1 MAQVVLGIGHSH
13 TPQISVDPEEWPN
26 LGKTEQVSRNVPDN
40 LDELLQVDLFRAK
53 HARVQGAVKQL
64 GQIIRSAN
72 VDAIVI
78 FGDDQHEQ
86 FTDDNM
92 PAVAIY
98 HGDKVEVHPR
108 RPRTA
113 GSNFPTLH
121 LEETA
126 TEYPNAA
133 GLATHLI
140 ASLTDQEF
148 EITRSNSLKA
158 ERGIGHAF
166 SFLYQRLW
174 PECDVPIVP
183 VMINTY
189 FPPNQPTPKRCHDLG
204 KAVREAVGT
213 WTGGERVAVMA
224 SGGLSHIVIDE
235 AIDQQAL
242 DALQAKDTRALHA
255 LPREQLVGGTSEIL
269 NWVALDGAVGPL
281 PMTLIDYIPGYRSKP
296 STGCAMAFAY
306 WQAPDG
312 AA

>member
-26 LGKTEQVSRNVPDN
+26 LGRTEQVSAHVPEN
-40 LDELLQVDLFRAK
+40 LDALLQVDLFREK

-64 GQIIRSAN
+64 GALLRGADL
-72 VDAIVI
+72 DAIVI

-86 FTDDNM
+86 FSDENM

-98 HGDKVEVHPR
+98 HGETVEIHPR
-108 RPRTA
+108 QARPGRT
-113 GSNFPTLH
+113 FPTLH
-121 LEETA
+121 LEPTA
-126 TEYPNAA
+126 SEYPNASE
-133 GLATHLI
+133 LATHLI
-140 ASLTDQEF
+140 GKLTENEF
-148 EITRSNSLKA
+148 EITRCATLRA

-204 KAVREAVGT
+204 AAIREAVGS
-213 WTGGERVAVMA
+213 WSGGSRVGVIA

-235 AIDQQAL
+235 ELDQLTL
-242 DALQAKDTRALHA
+242 DALQAKDTAGLHA
-255 LPREQLVGGTSEIL
+255 LPREQLTGGTSEIL

-281 PMTLIDYIPGYRSKP
+281 RMKLIDYIPGYRSRP

-306 WQAPDG
+306 WQ
-312 AA
+312 

>member
-1 MAQVVLGIGHSH
+1 MANVVLGIGHSH
-13 TPQISVDPEEWPN
+13 TPQISVDPDEWPN
-26 LGKTEQVSRNVPDN
+26 LGKTETPSRHIPDN
-40 LDELLQVDLFRAK
+40 LDELLTVQRFREQ

-64 GQIIRSAN
+64 GQLLRGAN
-72 VDAIVI
+72 LDAIVI

-86 FTDDNM
+86 FNDDNM

-98 HGDKVEVHPR
+98 HGEKVDVHPR
-108 RPRTA
+108 RARPA

-121 LEETA
+121 LEDTA

-140 ASLTDQEF
+140 SSLTEQEF
-148 EITRSNSLKA
+148 EITRANSLKA

-174 PECDVPIVP
+174 PACDVPIVP

-204 KAVREAVGT
+204 KAVREAIGS

-235 AIDQQAL
+235 EIDQRAL
-242 DALQAKDTRALHA
+242 DALKAKDTAALHA

-306 WQAPDG
+306 WQ
-312 AA
+312 

>member
-1 MAQVVLGIGHSH
+1 MAKVVFGIGHSH

-26 LGKTEQVSRNVPDN
+26 LGKTEQVSPHIPEN
-40 LDELLQVDLFRAK
+40 LDDLLQVDCFREK

-64 GQIIRSAN
+64 GQILRQAN
-72 VDAIVI
+72 LDALVI

-86 FTDDNM
+86 FGDDNM

-98 HGDKVEVHPR
+98 HGETVEIHPR
-108 RPRTA
+108 QARPTRPGA
-113 GSNFPTLH
+113 RPFPTLH

-133 GLATHLI
+133 DLAGHLI
-140 ASLTDQEF
+140 SSLTEQEF
-148 EITRSNSLKA
+148 EITRMNQLKA

-183 VMINTY
+183 VMVNTY
-189 FPPNQPTPKRCHDLG
+189 YPPNQPTPKRCHDLG
-204 KAVREAVGT
+204 RAINAAVGS
-213 WTGGERVAVMA
+213 WTGGDRVGVIA
-224 SGGLSHIVIDE
+224 SGGLSHIMIDE
-235 AIDQQAL
+235 EIDQQAL
-242 DALQAKDTRALHA
+242 NALKAKDAKGLYA
-255 LPREQLVGGTSEIL
+255 LPRDLLVGGTSEIL
-269 NWVALDGAVGPL
+269 NWVALDGAVGDL

-306 WQAPDG
+306 WQ
-312 AA
+312 